1 MEHELFQ
8 SKLKH
13 LVDGALLSKIIESS
27 STGEHPHRTAAME
40 LVIERS
46 VRDRRERMLAKSE
59 NTSRPDPTPQ
69 PQGGNI
75 QQAQP
80 PAAVRVPAPQ
90 LSSQSSNNS
99 RANHLDGRQE
109 PTAIK
114 SEVSSSSGTLPKTT
128 NSGGVAE
135 RLRAVVLTDPP
146 PPEVLVELVCMSC
159 GVKQRRGSLE
169 SGVDCSRCP
178 KSSSVIRC
186 VCCGTIRTQHRGK
199 CAHCHG
205 RFR

>member
-13 LVDGALLSKIIESS
+13 LVDGALLSRIIESS

-46 VRDRRERMLAKSE
+46 VRDRRERMVAKSE

-75 QQAQP
+75 QQVQP

-90 LSSQSSNNS
+90 LSSQSSNN
-99 RANHLDGRQE
+99 NHLDGRQE
-109 PTAIK
+109 PTPIK
-114 SEVSSSSGTLPKTT
+114 SEVPSSSGTLPKTT

-135 RLRAVVLTDPP
+135 RLRAAVLTDPP

-159 GVKQRRGSLE
+159 GVKQRRGILE
-169 SGVDCSRCP
+169 SGIDCSRCP
-178 KSSSVIRC
+178 KSSSVVRC
-186 VCCGTIRTQHRGK
+186 VCCGTIRSKNRRK
-199 CAHCHG
+199 CTHCHG
-205 RFR
+205 KFR